1 VKLVC
6 SNKDASIYYT
16 TDGKEPQ
23 PGVSPRYQSPV
34 LADGDRI
41 IKAIAVDGKKKSTT
55 ATRTF
60 TGSKAHWSTLPDK
73 AGMLVFDEN
82 QHTTWVGKD
91 VLEVDLQSAK
101 EMTGISYLPD
111 QARWANGIVVK
122 YMIEIS
128 LDGIRWEEAARG
140 EFANIQNN
148 PVEQQVIFRQ
158 THKGRYIR
166 FHALSTVDGQKSMGV
181 AELDI
186 LFSKN

>member
-1 VKLVC
+1 MVC

-101 EMTGISYLPD
+101 EMTGISLSLIHNSAYSLSRILPLL
-111 QARWANGIVVK
+111 GGCIL
-122 YMIEIS
+122 S
-128 LDGIRWEEAARG
+128 
-140 EFANIQNN
+140 
-148 PVEQQVIFRQ
+148 
-158 THKGRYIR
+158 KGMYI
-166 FHALSTVDGQKSMGV
+166 G
-181 AELDI
+181 
-186 LFSKN
+186 

>member
-1 VKLVC
+1 MKLVC

-34 LADGDRI
+34 PADGDRI

-91 VLEVDLQSAK
+91 VLEVD
-101 EMTGISYLPD
+101 
-111 QARWANGIVVK
+111 RH
-122 YMIEIS
+122 
-128 LDGIRWEEAARG
+128 DG
-140 EFANIQNN
+140 
-148 PVEQQVIFRQ
+148 
-158 THKGRYIR
+158 
-166 FHALSTVDGQKSMGV
+166 LM
-181 AELDI
+181 EL
-186 LFSKN
+186 L